1 MNERLP
7 PAAAWARRWLLLG
20 IVLLAGDF
28 VLIDY
33 SRGDSYL
40 FIDRLLATE
49 VVATGTIGAADAPPG
64 AVDAAFE
71 RARRVVGG
79 EAHPVLEQQRRQ
91 GSIYT
96 LTVTA
101 RSRSEALAA
110 VDTLLAAIGREYRAQ
125 AGRDLDTFRDAYVA
139 PLRTPEL
146 FRRRRF
152 ILGGLLAAA
161 LACVVAWWWLGRPT
175 SL

>member
-71 RARRVVGG
+71 RARRVVSG
-79 EAHPVLEQQRRQ
+79 EAHPVLERQRPQ

-125 AGRDLDTFRDAYVA
+125 SARDLDTFRDAYVA

-161 LACVVAWWWLGRPT
+161 LACVMAWWWLGRST